1 MSIDDRLA
9 ELEASRKKLEEAI
22 KQSQEMLRSV
32 DDKITD
38 FKRRQEARLTVDERV
53 DNSVVDALSEREKK
67 AAAGRKGDRAQTDAV
82 NRQLQT
88 TQGET
93 RLLPRD
99 LTAEEVHVAHILP
112 ASAES
117 DGDEADGTKR
127 EVKKTK

>member
-22 KQSQEMLRSV
+22 KQSQDMLQSV

-38 FKRRQEARLTVDERV
+38 FKRRQEARLTVDDRV

-67 AAAGRKGDRAQTDAV
+67 QAAGRKSDRAQTDAV
-82 NRQLQT
+82 NKQLQT
-88 TQGET
+88 TREET

-99 LTAEEVHVAHILP
+99 LTAEEVHVGH
-112 ASAES
+112 AEQQPDDDS
-117 DGDEADGTKR
+117 KVGGNSG
-127 EVKKTK
+127 KKV